1 MSKFT
6 WDIEAN
12 GLLNNDT
19 IDYLAS
25 PYRLKDTFQMHCIV
39 LENHETGEI
48 VAFHDGPKYIFDGR
62 PYEESDGKYTYVLK
76 EYVAQDYTHFQLKDF
91 PDFINHEGYFKD
103 KPEYLVEMAV
113 AHNGINYD
121 WLATK
126 LFYGL
131 DYSVKYNTWGKNKVK
146 LIDSL
151 ILSKVLNPDRKIEG
165 KSGHSLA
172 ALSRKAGGD
181 VKIDFR
187 KEIPE
192 EDRFKTFAA
201 DMLYYCIYDNKANTS
216 VYNYLMEEW
225 GDYDKWEGP
234 FELEQRVADIIT
246 RQEHRGFAFNMKQ
259 AEENLAFLDA
269 EMERLRLLVE
279 PILPPKPATKGYLKA
294 FIPPKLQIK
303 KNLEPTNHMINF
315 AKKHDGHL
323 EERDGD
329 WWLVMLGK
337 EWKLPVAADEPLCD
351 PNIPA
356 TLNDT
361 THIKNWLVGLGWVP
375 SEYKDKDL
383 TLKSGTKIK
392 KSEEELQKGI
402 RAYVE
407 QTLSSNFCQ
416 DRCDHLECTPETL
429 ERKIQERIA
438 KGKGRGLKV
447 LTNPCFT
454 KGQEKEICPNL
465 QALGEKF
472 PYATQIVEYLTYKH
486 RRNSIL
492 GGGADWEEDEEDQEY
507 NKGFLAAV
515 RADGRIPTP
524 AATCDAATSRM
535 KHRSVANI
543 PRVTSLFGW
552 QMRNLFGVEVP
563 KYFQIG
569 YDFDSLEAKI
579 ESHYT
584 WRYDNPDHAYCNALL
599 LEKPNDVHTMMA
611 KHITDIIGR
620 KFERGPAKS
629 VKYGCVPV
637 DNTEVLTRTGWKKR
651 KDLFVGDEVLS
662 YNTHTALYEY
672 TPILKLW
679 DYNDAEVVSL
689 GNKWFKVEVTND
701 HMWIN
706 AQRKTMRSDGNNVK
720 YMQVERRSTEDLN
733 SESNIIAAGRSGV
746 VSTLTVEEG
755 RFLGWLLSDGY
766 YKWSGK
772 ARNKVMGITVTVD
785 QDEKKFL
792 EEAREAVGDIFTFDE
807 YVSGTMHSLRPN
819 KSQFREFLTKCG
831 VEVGQNKHEVDW
843 STLIAN
849 QGQAVLEAF
858 LEAFWMADGHKRPNG
873 SLVIR
878 QKKGKISDAVS
889 LAINMTGNIAYGS
902 VQKDGML
909 TLAINNGQTISG
921 QRLTKA
927 FSRVT
932 DVFCISTKNESFVMR
947 QNGFITLTGNCT
959 YGAQADKVAKT
970 IGSDKFTG
978 QLVFDAFWEAAF
990 PLARLKERLNDFWVK
1005 TGKQYVLGIDGRKV
1019 PTRSAHAILNSLFQ
1033 SGGVIC
1039 AKRAMVIYDDMIEE
1053 EGLSVDFFKDDWK
1066 NKDFVQ
1072 QMIAYHDEA
1081 QLEVSRNLVEFK
1093 WFSPESLGWK
1103 KVDDPEEQK
1112 KIDKECLAKV
1122 EEWKHNKEKETGQ
1135 IWANIHESP
1144 KGGWFTAYSRA
1155 GELAALA
1162 VTKAGEFYNLNVQLT
1177 AGYDVGN
1184 SWATC
1189 H

>member
-507 NKGFLAAV
+507 DKGFLAAV

-552 QMRNLFGVEVP
+552 EMRNLFGVEVP

-579 ESHYT
+579 ESHYCVPMDAQALT
-584 WRYDNPDHAYCNALL
+584 RKGWVGYHDLKEGDEILGYNAETGLKEWTKVKGKVFYKNSKTFEIKGKSHTYRATADHRWYVNTRSKGNTYVPKVRTTAELCTGDNIICNAPFNMEQDQVNSLTSVQQGKWDVPWVERVVNMSHAERVAFLEGFLIADGYWHEHKQKPVWRWAQNPGELFEAALTASYLVHGGNISVAFNTKEQKVKVVTLANRSHIPVQSLTIEEWGVEDVWCPQTELGTWVMRQKDCITITGNCWRYEPEPHEYCNALL

-611 KHITDIIGR
+611 KRITDTIGR
-620 KFERGPAKS
+620 KFERSPAKS
-629 VKYGCVPV
+629 VKYG
-637 DNTEVLTRTGWKKR
+637 
-651 KDLFVGDEVLS
+651 
-662 YNTHTALYEY
+662 
-672 TPILKLW
+672 I
-679 DYNDAEVVSL
+679 
-689 GNKWFKVEVTND
+689 
-701 HMWIN
+701 
-706 AQRKTMRSDGNNVK
+706 
-720 YMQVERRSTEDLN
+720 
-733 SESNIIAAGRSGV
+733 
-746 VSTLTVEEG
+746 
-755 RFLGWLLSDGY
+755 
-766 YKWSGK
+766 
-772 ARNKVMGITVTVD
+772 
-785 QDEKKFL
+785 
-792 EEAREAVGDIFTFDE
+792 
-807 YVSGTMHSLRPN
+807 
-819 KSQFREFLTKCG
+819 
-831 VEVGQNKHEVDW
+831 
-843 STLIAN
+843 
-849 QGQAVLEAF
+849 
-858 LEAFWMADGHKRPNG
+858 
-873 SLVIR
+873 
-878 QKKGKISDAVS
+878 
-889 LAINMTGNIAYGS
+889 
-902 VQKDGML
+902 
-909 TLAINNGQTISG
+909 
-921 QRLTKA
+921 
-927 FSRVT
+927 
-932 DVFCISTKNESFVMR
+932 
-947 QNGFITLTGNCT
+947 T

-970 IGSDKFTG
+970 IGSDKYTG

>member
-507 NKGFLAAV
+507 DKGFLAAV

-552 QMRNLFGVEVP
+552 EMRNLFGVEVP

-579 ESHYT
+579 ESHYC
-584 WRYDNPDHAYCNALL
+584 WRYEPEPHEYCNALL

-611 KHITDIIGR
+611 KRITETIGR
-620 KFERGPAKS
+620 KFERSPAKS
-629 VKYGCVPV
+629 VKYG
-637 DNTEVLTRTGWKKR
+637 
-651 KDLFVGDEVLS
+651 
-662 YNTHTALYEY
+662 
-672 TPILKLW
+672 I
-679 DYNDAEVVSL
+679 
-689 GNKWFKVEVTND
+689 
-701 HMWIN
+701 
-706 AQRKTMRSDGNNVK
+706 
-720 YMQVERRSTEDLN
+720 
-733 SESNIIAAGRSGV
+733 
-746 VSTLTVEEG
+746 
-755 RFLGWLLSDGY
+755 
-766 YKWSGK
+766 
-772 ARNKVMGITVTVD
+772 
-785 QDEKKFL
+785 
-792 EEAREAVGDIFTFDE
+792 
-807 YVSGTMHSLRPN
+807 
-819 KSQFREFLTKCG
+819 
-831 VEVGQNKHEVDW
+831 
-843 STLIAN
+843 
-849 QGQAVLEAF
+849 
-858 LEAFWMADGHKRPNG
+858 
-873 SLVIR
+873 
-878 QKKGKISDAVS
+878 
-889 LAINMTGNIAYGS
+889 
-902 VQKDGML
+902 
-909 TLAINNGQTISG
+909 
-921 QRLTKA
+921 
-927 FSRVT
+927 
-932 DVFCISTKNESFVMR
+932 
-947 QNGFITLTGNCT
+947 T

-1155 GELAALA
+1155 GELAVLA

-1184 SWATC
+1184 SWASC

>member
-62 PYEESDGKYTYVLK
+62 PYEESDDKYTYVLK

-91 PDFINHEGYFKD
+91 PDFVNHEGYFQD

-131 DYSVKYNTWGKNKVK
+131 DYSVKYNTWGKSKVK

-507 NKGFLAAV
+507 DKGFLAAV

-552 QMRNLFGVEVP
+552 EMRNLFGVEVP

-579 ESHYT
+579 ESHYC
-584 WRYDNPDHAYCNALL
+584 WRYEPEPHEYCNALL

-611 KHITDIIGR
+611 KRITETIGR
-620 KFERGPAKS
+620 KFERSPAKS
-629 VKYGCVPV
+629 VKYG
-637 DNTEVLTRTGWKKR
+637 
-651 KDLFVGDEVLS
+651 
-662 YNTHTALYEY
+662 
-672 TPILKLW
+672 I
-679 DYNDAEVVSL
+679 
-689 GNKWFKVEVTND
+689 
-701 HMWIN
+701 
-706 AQRKTMRSDGNNVK
+706 
-720 YMQVERRSTEDLN
+720 
-733 SESNIIAAGRSGV
+733 
-746 VSTLTVEEG
+746 
-755 RFLGWLLSDGY
+755 
-766 YKWSGK
+766 
-772 ARNKVMGITVTVD
+772 
-785 QDEKKFL
+785 
-792 EEAREAVGDIFTFDE
+792 
-807 YVSGTMHSLRPN
+807 
-819 KSQFREFLTKCG
+819 
-831 VEVGQNKHEVDW
+831 
-843 STLIAN
+843 
-849 QGQAVLEAF
+849 
-858 LEAFWMADGHKRPNG
+858 
-873 SLVIR
+873 
-878 QKKGKISDAVS
+878 
-889 LAINMTGNIAYGS
+889 
-902 VQKDGML
+902 
-909 TLAINNGQTISG
+909 
-921 QRLTKA
+921 
-927 FSRVT
+927 
-932 DVFCISTKNESFVMR
+932 
-947 QNGFITLTGNCT
+947 T

-1184 SWATC
+1184 SWASC